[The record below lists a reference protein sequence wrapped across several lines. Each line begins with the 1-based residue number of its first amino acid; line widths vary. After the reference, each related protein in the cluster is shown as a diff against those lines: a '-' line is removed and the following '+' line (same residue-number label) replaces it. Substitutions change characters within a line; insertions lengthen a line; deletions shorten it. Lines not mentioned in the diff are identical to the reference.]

1 MFDMMGMLGK
11 VKDLQA
17 KMKEA
22 QESLSSITETGE
34 AGAGMVRA
42 TVNGKKQLI
51 KLEIDEDLIK
61 PTDREVLQD
70 LIIAATNKAIENID
84 DKVKAHLQQATQ
96 GVLPNIPGMDLGS
109 MFS

>member
-22 QESLSSITETGE
+22 QESLGSITETGE

-42 TVNGKKQLI
+42 TVNGRKQLI